1 VSATRLLV
9 LGVVRMRGKAHGYQ
23 VRRELLT
30 WKADEWANAQPGSIY
45 HALKQMAKEGLLEQE
60 ADGEPGRTAYRLTP
74 DGEIQ
79 FQVLLAKMLSQ
90 PGESNQDAYGLAAA
104 VTFMTALPRATAIS
118 LLQHR
123 LTELDGQH
131 ASVASVLSRGTDWGQ
146 PQHLNELFRLWC
158 AQIDATALWARDLV
172 KRLEAGEYVMADD
185 ADEHFGCPGQ
195 IKVD

>member
-1 VSATRLLV
+1 MSATRLLV

-45 HALKQMAKEGLLEQE
+45 HALKQMAKEGLLEAE
-60 ADGEPGRTAYRLTP
+60 ADNEPGRTAYRLTQ

-79 FQVLLAKMLSQ
+79 FQVLLAGMLST
-90 PGESNQDAYGLAAA
+90 PDDSNQDAYGLAAA

-123 LTELDGQH
+123 LTELDGHH
-131 ASVASVLSRGTDWGQ
+131 ANVASVLKRGSDWGQ
-146 PQHLNELFRLWC
+146 PEHLNELFRLWC
-158 AQIDATALWARDLV
+158 AQLDATARWATDLI
-172 KRLEAGEYVMADD
+172 KRLEGGEYVMADEAED
-185 ADEHFGCPGQ
+185 HFGHPA
-195 IKVD
+195 IKLD